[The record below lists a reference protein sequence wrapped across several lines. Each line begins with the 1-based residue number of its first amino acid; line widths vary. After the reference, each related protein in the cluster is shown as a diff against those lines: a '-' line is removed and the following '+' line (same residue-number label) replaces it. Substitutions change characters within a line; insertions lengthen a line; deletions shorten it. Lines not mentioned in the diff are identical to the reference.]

1 MDETITSMNSFKT
14 ECVDTVKRLQVCS
27 TIPCTVSD
35 NLLSRIMTS
44 CLAAQTDG
52 QCLHHDR
59 AYPEKQNN
67 NFGHMLQCNN

>member
-1 MDETITSMNSFKT
+1 
-14 ECVDTVKRLQVCS
+14 
-27 TIPCTVSD
+27 
-35 NLLSRIMTS
+35 MTS

-67 NFGHMLQCNN
+67 NFGQMLPCNNWLTKRLLAPYDISKLAPTLWLVNLMGSAVEYSF